1 LLCIGRALANEI
13 KLPSKQ
19 GGLSKAYYNKTES
32 KPINSSVS
40 RVAYGL
46 LVVTEMF
53 LMWIKVRKQGADRN
67 QED

>member
-19 GGLSKAYYNKTES
+19 GGLSKSYYNKTES

-40 RVAYGL
+40 IVAYGL